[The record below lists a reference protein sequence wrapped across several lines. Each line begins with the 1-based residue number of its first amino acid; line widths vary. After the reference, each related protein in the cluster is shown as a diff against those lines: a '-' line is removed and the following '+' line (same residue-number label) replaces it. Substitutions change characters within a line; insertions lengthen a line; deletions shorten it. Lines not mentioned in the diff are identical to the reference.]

1 LTTFAT
7 HRFAPIARSAIA
19 VAICLLLVAPVT
31 ARAEVRLPGIF
42 SEGMVLQRSMPVR
55 IWGWADEGER
65 VVVSFRGQEV
75 AAKARDGRWEVTL
88 APLEAGGPF
97 PLSVAGTN
105 TIAFK
110 DVLVGE
116 VWVSCG
122 QSNMMLGLSKASTGA
137 EAIAASDQFPQIR
150 FANVPGGQA
159 DKPADDVAVSWKTAG
174 RATLPGFS
182 AVSYFF
188 GREIHKRLGVPVGL
202 VNVVAIVPGQS
213 WIDEETLLGVPALAE
228 LPKRP
233 IKPVVSYNA
242 MIAPI
247 ARYAIRGVI
256 YYQGEYNSGSG
267 REYREVMP
275 AIIHSWRR
283 RWGQGDFPFLFVQ
296 LPGYHQ
302 HLAEKDK
309 QLDMPEAALAALHA
323 PGGASSWAELREA
336 QLLTWQRVPATGM
349 AVAIDLGD
357 PQDIHPANKQPVGE
371 RLALLARAVAYGETL
386 VHSGPIV
393 KSLAVD
399 GRSVVVSFDHAETG
413 LAAGDGELR
422 GFELA
427 GADHRYHWADATIR
441 GATVVL
447 THPEVPEPAFVRYA
461 WANYPNCNLVNAAGL
476 PASPFRAHV
485 EGRGFQNDVEQVSFR
500 NSGFEEAGAEPKVP
514 ASWQPKDGAER
525 TNSAAGDGT
534 RDGEWAASLP
544 AKGSVMQKGIADNG
558 TYGYDWNADL
568 FEAARFRPGTL
579 FGYAVEMAAA
589 AGDGPQVGYMRLC
602 CGEGNAGFGH
612 WGGVPE
618 IKTASERFV
627 SRKIA
632 GRMTTKF
639 DLNGNGTS
647 VGAFFANNA
656 QAGRLLLDN
665 LSAISFIRPRLSVSD
680 EKPLTLGR
688 TGPGGTVESQPRW
701 IANGQQLTLPD
712 QRTDDDERQV
722 ATLLYGIAT
731 VKPSLQWSIAHV
743 WGETDHVGAVILGKD
758 AERFEFV
765 SEHLGGSSRE
775 LRLVGGD
782 GEGGLL
788 GGAPPERESLVVR
801 FRGSDEPG
809 DYAASVRIVTQAGN
823 IGRLS
828 SGREGE
834 PLPQLFYVDIPV
846 SVTVAAGP
854 RPAGSVN

>member
-1 LTTFAT
+1 M
-7 HRFAPIARSAIA
+7 IA
-19 VAICLLLVAPVT
+19 VAICLLLVAPAS

-42 SEGMVLQRSMPVR
+42 SEGMVLQRGVPVR

-65 VVVSFRGQEV
+65 VVVSVRGQEV

-122 QSNMMLGLSKASTGA
+122 QSNMMMGLAQASTGA

-159 DKPADDVAVSWKTAG
+159 EKPADDVAISWKTANRG
-174 RATLPGFS
+174 TLSGFS

-202 VNVVAIVPGQS
+202 VNAVSIVPGQS
-213 WIDEETLLGVPALAE
+213 WIDEETLLASPALAE
-228 LPKRP
+228 MTKRP

-247 ARYAIRGVI
+247 SGYTIRGVI
-256 YYQGEYNSGSG
+256 YYQGEYNSGMG
-267 REYREVMP
+267 REYRDVMP
-275 AIIHSWRR
+275 AIIRSWRK

-296 LPGYHQ
+296 LPGFHQ

-309 QLDMPEAALAALHA
+309 RLDMPDAALAALHA

-357 PQDIHPANKQPVGE
+357 PQDIHPANKQPIGE
-371 RLALLARAVAYGETL
+371 RLALHARALAYGEKL
-386 VHSGPIV
+386 VHSGPIFD
-393 KSLAVD
+393 SLAVE
-399 GRSVVVSFDHAETG
+399 GSSIVVSFDHVGGG
-413 LAAGDGELR
+413 LAARGDGSQVQ

-427 GADHRYHWADATIR
+427 GTDHDYRWARAEIR
-441 GATVVL
+441 GKTVIL
-447 THPEVPEPAFVRYA
+447 SSPEVPQPAFIRYA
-461 WANYPNCNLVNAAGL
+461 WANYPTCNLVNAEGL

-485 EGRGFQNDVEQVSFR
+485 DGRAFQRDAEQIAFR
-500 NSGFEEAGAEPKVP
+500 NASFEEAGPEPKVP
-514 ASWQPKDGAER
+514 ASWQPKESAER
-525 TNSAAGDGT
+525 ATGT
-534 RDGEWAASLP
+534 VSDGEWAASLP
-544 AKGSVMQKGIADNG
+544 SKGSVMQKGIADNG

-579 FGYAVEMAAA
+579 FGYSVDL
-589 AGDGPQVGYMRLC
+589 AGAPGAGPPVGYMRLC
-602 CGEGNAGFGH
+602 CEEGNSGFGH

-618 IKTASERFV
+618 IKTAGERFV
-627 SRKIA
+627 TRRIA
-632 GRMTTKF
+632 GRMMTKF

-665 LSAISFIRPRLSVSD
+665 LSAISFIRPRLAVSD
-680 EKPLTLGR
+680 EAPLSLGR

-765 SEHLGGSSRE
+765 SDHLGGSPRE
-775 LRLVGGD
+775 LRLVGPD
-782 GEGGLL
+782 GQGGLL
-788 GGAPPERESLVVR
+788 GGANPEREPLVVR
-801 FRGSDEPG
+801 FRGSDDPG
-809 DYAASVRIVTQAGN
+809 DYAATVRIVTQAGN
-823 IGRLS
+823 LGRLS
-828 SGREGE
+828 RGAEGE

-846 SVTVAAGP
+846 SVTVAAGS

>member
-1 LTTFAT
+1 
-7 HRFAPIARSAIA
+7 
-19 VAICLLLVAPVT
+19 
-31 ARAEVRLPGIF
+31 
-42 SEGMVLQRSMPVR
+42 
-55 IWGWADEGER
+55 
-65 VVVSFRGQEV
+65 
-75 AAKARDGRWEVTL
+75 
-88 APLEAGGPF
+88 
-97 PLSVAGTN
+97 
-105 TIAFK
+105 
-110 DVLVGE
+110 
-116 VWVSCG
+116 
-122 QSNMMLGLSKASTGA
+122 
-137 EAIAASDQFPQIR
+137 
-150 FANVPGGQA
+150 
-159 DKPADDVAVSWKTAG
+159 
-174 RATLPGFS
+174 
-182 AVSYFF
+182 
-188 GREIHKRLGVPVGL
+188 
-202 VNVVAIVPGQS
+202 
-213 WIDEETLLGVPALAE
+213 
-228 LPKRP
+228 
-233 IKPVVSYNA
+233 
-242 MIAPI
+242 
-247 ARYAIRGVI
+247 
-256 YYQGEYNSGSG
+256 
-267 REYREVMP
+267 MP
-275 AIIHSWRR
+275 AIIRSWRK

-309 QLDMPEAALAALHA
+309 RLDMPEAALAALHA
-323 PGGASSWAELREA
+323 AGGSSNWAELRES

-386 VHSGPIV
+386 AHSGPIV

-413 LAAGDGELR
+413 LAAGDGGLR

-485 EGRGFQNDVEQVSFR
+485 EGRGFQNDIEQVSFR

-534 RDGEWAASLP
+534 RDGSWALSLP
-544 AKGSVMQKGIADNG
+544 AKAGVVQSAIADNG

-589 AGDGPQVGYMRLC
+589 AGDGPPVGYMRLC

-627 SRKIA
+627 TRKIA

-639 DLNGNGTS
+639 DLPGNGTG
-647 VGAFFANNA
+647 VGVLLANHSKT
-656 QAGRLLLDN
+656 GRLLLDD
-665 LSAISFIRPRLSVSD
+665 LSAITFIRPRLAVSD
-680 EKPLTLGR
+680 EAPLSLGQR
-688 TGPGGTVESQPRW
+688 PPGVAVASKPRW
-701 IANGQQLTLPD
+701 IANGQPRTLPD
-712 QRTDDDERQV
+712 QRTDDAEERQV

-743 WGETDHVGAVILGKD
+743 WGETDHVGAVIVGKD

-788 GGAPPERESLVVR
+788 GGADPEREPLVVR

-809 DYAASVRIVTQAGN
+809 DYAATVRIVTQAGN